1 MDLLKNPDV
10 IKYRA
15 TKTIDLVVRLLVTV
29 PELSMQVGITTEVD
43 LKKYASSDSVRNLK
57 LCIPYSFCFS
67 GIKGWNFSVEL
78 FLGIMSESDS
88 IILYIIAF
96 SYKV

>member
-57 LCIPYSFCFS
+57 LRIPYSFCFS
-67 GIKGWNFSVEL
+67 GIKGWNFSGEL
-78 FLGIMSESDS
+78 FLGIMSESES